1 VIEEFA
7 LWIGC
12 NAMHGNL
19 ELCAVNTLLIGPGV
33 IGLFSVFLLY
43 LIAVPIM
50 AWMGLSYL
58 VRYMN
63 SKLKNDGSER

>member
-7 LWIGC
+7 LWLGC
-12 NAMHGNL
+12 NPMHGNL

-33 IGLFSVFLLY
+33 IGLFSVLMLY
-43 LIAVPIM
+43 MIAVPIL
-50 AWMGLSYL
+50 AWMGVSYF

-63 SKLKNDGSER
+63 SKLRNNRGE